1 MKTPEKKFRIW
12 NRETESYVSDTE
24 SGTHCCSE
32 FAVKTNGEII
42 EIITDISTGYT
53 SIQENPD
60 YYFKGT
66 KIVKEKKY
74 ELRD

>member
-24 SGTHCCSE
+24 SGTHCFSE
-32 FAVKTNGEII
+32 FAVKNGEII
-42 EIITDISTGYT
+42 EIITEISTGHIT
-53 SIQENPD
+53 IQENPE